1 MHPTMTLTIK
11 QENFC
16 QAIVDGLSQSDAYRA
31 AYEAGNMSDN
41 AIAVEASRLMDNPN
55 VSLRVDELREDLEA
69 LRLWSRAKSLKV
81 LAEVA
86 NQSDKGSER
95 VSAVKEL
102 NAMQGYIAPLK
113 SESVVRQSIE
123 VVFKSA
129 N

>member
-1 MHPTMTLTIK
+1 MTLTIK